1 MEKEET
7 NKIIE
12 YAEPT
17 YKLKLITGDEIHI
30 NTNNVCRV
38 VVTNINYETVT
49 LHAFLIIGHIVVDIA
64 TIDFDKTD
72 MPIRIALSEVLED
85 VSKNP
90 ERYKNDIYK
99 SIIDVNSIHI
109 DDSRDFKI
117 PTYKQAYVMAG
128 VKN

>member
-1 MEKEET
+1 MKEEY
-7 NKIIE
+7 KIPI
-12 YAEPT
+12 YSEPT

-38 VVTNINYETVT
+38 VVSNINYETVT
-49 LHAFLIIGHIVVDIA
+49 LHSFLIIGHIIVDIA

-72 MPIRIALSEVLED
+72 MPIRIVLSEVLEH

-90 ERYKNDIYK
+90 EKYKNDIYK

-109 DDSRDFKI
+109 DDPRDFKI
-117 PTYKQAYVMAG
+117 PTYKPGHVIAG